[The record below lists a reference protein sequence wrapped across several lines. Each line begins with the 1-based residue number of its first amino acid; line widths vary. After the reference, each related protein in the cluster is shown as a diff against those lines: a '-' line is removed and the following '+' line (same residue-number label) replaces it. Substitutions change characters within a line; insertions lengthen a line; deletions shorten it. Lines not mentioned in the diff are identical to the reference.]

1 MNTSLREVYIALAA
15 TLLTLAFAVGLYTI
29 LPRQGVKSLL
39 EHTYTHTRDFRVTP
53 AGGEIVYSGTDSL
66 ERLTLDVQV
75 LSRRFERGHF
85 EIITLPGSKFS
96 PEVAAMRPLAKSYRY
111 SVTQDGKN
119 AILKIEGGPQAPLA
133 AYLNY
138 LKTNWSQ

>member
-1 MNTSLREVYIALAA
+1 MREVNLALVA

-39 EHTYTHTRDFRVTP
+39 QHTYTHTRDFRPIPT
-53 AGGEIVYSGTDSL
+53 GGEIVYSGSDSL
-66 ERLTLDVQV
+66 ERLTLDLQV

-85 EIITLPGSKFS
+85 EIITLPGSKLS
-96 PEVAAMRPLAKSYRY
+96 PEVVAMKSLGKSYRY
-111 SVTQDGKN
+111 TVTQDGKN
-119 AILKIEGGPQAPLA
+119 AVLRIEGGPQPPLA

-138 LKTNWSQ
+138 LKANWAL